1 MNTPSAKPHFLKR
14 IFSKWIRGWVFI
26 GVALLCS
33 LIILAVLSEQPD
45 TSVTLQDQDRQTGA
59 MPVSVRPVEAKSYP
73 ATIKSFGEVV
83 PLWQT
88 TVRAQ
93 VNGKVIFLSD
103 NLRVGSTV
111 KKGELL
117 VQLEK
122 SELEMHVAEAKSRL
136 AAAKVALLRE
146 QREAKQARKDWQR
159 ANIKSKPNSPLV
171 LRSPQVKAAKADVK
185 AAQAALKRAEVLLG
199 YTDIVAPFDGVIT
212 ERKVNLGEMLN
223 IGLTGGEVATLY
235 SLDAME
241 VGIQLDA
248 EQWSL
253 LPESQ
258 AIGKR
263 ATGAVSLYTP
273 QRNARWAAEIVRKS
287 LHLDSASRLRTLFIQ
302 VKQPLAQ
309 TPPLLP
315 GTFVEVEIT
324 GHDIDKLLEIPE
336 PALTKQGMAWFVD
349 KENRLQSRR
358 VEAVFYGQGV
368 VYIRAPADINPPIR
382 IAESPNSSF
391 VSGLSVSPK
400 TTVKGNK

>member
-14 IFSKWIRGWVFI
+14 IFKKWIRVWVFI

-33 LIILAVLSEQPD
+33 LVILAVLSEQPD
-45 TSVTLQDQDRQTGA
+45 TSVSLKDQDRQIGA
-59 MPVSVRPVEAKSYP
+59 MPVSVRVVEAKSYP
-73 ATIKSFGEVV
+73 AIIKSFGEIV

-103 NLRVGSTV
+103 NLRVGRKV

-159 ANIKSKPNSPLV
+159 ANMKSKPNSPLV

-212 ERKVNLGEMLN
+212 ERKVSLGEMLN
-223 IGLTGGEVATLY
+223 IGFTGGEVATLY
-235 SLDAME
+235 SLDAVE

-258 AIGKR
+258 VAG
-263 ATGAVSLYTP
+263 TVSLYTP

-302 VKQPLAQ
+302 VKRPLAQ

-315 GTFVEVEIT
+315 GTFVEAEIT
-324 GHDIDKLLEIPE
+324 GRDIDKLLEIPE
-336 PALTKQGMAWFVD
+336 PALTKQGMVWFVD
-349 KENRLQSRR
+349 KESRLQSRR

-368 VYIRAPADINPPIR
+368 VYIRVPADIETPIR

-400 TTVKGNK
+400 TTVKGDK